1 MKRTSTL
8 VMLPLALLVASGMFA
23 MLNIHPAAASAATPA
38 AARAATPADQFIR
51 SVVTRDGNLGWSQLC
66 IPLQQALPRQTLESV
81 TQAQKAAEAGTG
93 LTMTSTFVSQRPQ
106 PNGGQVRV
114 YELSAHR
121 GDGWS
126 GQRTYSV
133 FTAQG
138 GCVDDVQTA
147 G

>member
-1 MKRTSTL
+1 MKHTSTL
-8 VMLPLALLVASGMFA
+8 IMLPLALLLASGTFA
-23 MLNIHPAAASAATPA
+23 MLNVHPAAAAST
-38 AARAATPADQFIR
+38 ATPADQFIR
-51 SVVTRDGNLGWSQLC
+51 SVVTRDGNLGWNQLC
-66 IPLQQALPRQTLESV
+66 VPLQQALPRQTLESV

-93 LTMTSTFVSQRPQ
+93 LTLTSTFVSQRLQ
-106 PNGGQVRV
+106 PSGGQVRV

-121 GDGWS
+121 ADGWS